1 MPYQPIYIAGE
12 TKNVEHER
20 ASTPARFELI
30 KRVLDEY
37 RRPFTVLDIGA
48 SCGYFGFRAA
58 HEHGAAAILVDT
70 GEMLPALAADNAAA
84 GNDRIIVLKRKLSI
98 EDLEALASCE
108 AFDVVLALNVLHWF
122 GASWRPA
129 ADLLLELG
137 DNVIIET
144 PPANDTGALGQGVV
158 PEIHRYLEELTGHE
172 LLGTTPSHTTKGVER
187 PIYLYR
193 RPKRQLRR
201 AYIGAPPKAHIRA
214 HAIQSTPQARSVIFA
229 GAGIGPRLWHPG
241 INLVT
246 YLELGGAWPL
256 PAYIAAHYGAAVAEL
271 EDHHGDLRPHNVI
284 INGRSAKL
292 IDGRQED
299 ARAIY
304 DDADVVKETVATILR
319 HGAAPGGAV

>member
-12 TKNVEHER
+12 TKDVEHER
-20 ASTPARFELI
+20 SSTPARYELI
-30 KRVLDEY
+30 NRVLEEY
-37 RRPFTVLDIGA
+37 HRPLTILDIGA
-48 SCGYFGFRAA
+48 SCGYFSFRAA
-58 HEHGAAAILVDT
+58 HEHGATAILVET

-84 GNDRIIVLKRKLSI
+84 GNDRLIVLKRKLSI
-98 EDLEALASCE
+98 EDLEALAASE

-129 ADLLLELG
+129 VDAILELG

-144 PPANDTGALGQGVV
+144 PPANDVNALGQGVV
-158 PEIHRYLEELTGHE
+158 PQIHRYLEELSGHE
-172 LLGTTPSHTTKGVER
+172 LLGTTPSHTTAGVER

-201 AYIGAPPKAHIRA
+201 AYIGAPPATTIRG
-214 HAIQSTPQARSVIFA
+214 HAIQSTPGARSVIFS
-229 GAGIGPRLWHPG
+229 GAGGPRLWHPG

-256 PAYIAAHYGAAVAEL
+256 REYIAAHFGAAVAEL
-271 EDHHGDLRPHNVI
+271 EEVHGDLRPHNVI

-299 ARAIY
+299 PRAMY
-304 DDADVVKETVATILR
+304 DDADVAALTTAAILR
-319 HGAAPGGAV
+319 HGEAPGGAA